1 MTEPSMMD
9 HSAQVKPGKIMEAN
23 NMASEGQV
31 NGILPNN
38 QLMSAIQLNM
48 LDVANKSNSEN
59 ETPKA

>member
-1 MTEPSMMD
+1 MMD

-38 QLMSAIQLNM
+38 QLMSALQLNM